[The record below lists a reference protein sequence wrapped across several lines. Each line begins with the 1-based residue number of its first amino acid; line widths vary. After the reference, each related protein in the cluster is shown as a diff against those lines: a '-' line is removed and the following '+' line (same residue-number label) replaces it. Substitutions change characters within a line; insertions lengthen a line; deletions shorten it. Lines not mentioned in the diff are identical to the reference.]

1 MCIAKIYVDDGV
13 QREEVMRD
21 VVLVEEE
28 GGGLSLTGILGEEKL
43 LQARIKRVDFLEHSV
58 LLEKEGSPRA

>member
-21 VVLVEEE
+21 VVLVEAESR
-28 GGGLSLTGILGEEKL
+28 GLLLTDIMGEKKL
-43 LQARIKRVDFLEHSV
+43 LQARIKHVDFLEHSV
-58 LLEKEGSPRA
+58 LLEKEGSPQA